1 MSRITRRRIVAGS
14 AAAFAFAPAIAGAQ
28 KKYDPGVTDKEI
40 KLGHT
45 NPYSG
50 PLSAYGTI
58 GKAITAYWQ
67 MVNDTGGVNGRKV
80 TFITYDDGFVPS
92 KTVEMVRKL
101 VEDDQVF
108 AIYQLLG
115 TPTNTV
121 VQKYLNQKKVPQLF
135 VATGASKWG
144 DPQHFPWTM
153 GWQPDYHTEA
163 AIYAKHVLA
172 THRDKMND
180 LRIGILYQNDDSGK
194 DYTAGFLAGLG
205 KENEKYVTAKVSY
218 EVTDPTVDSQI
229 IQIKNSGANVFFN
242 DGAPKA
248 AAQAI
253 RKVADL
259 GWKPVQYL
267 ANVSASVAAV
277 LKPAGF
283 ENSKGIITAA
293 YLKDATDPQWAN
305 DPDFKEWQA
314 WMKKYLPD
322 ANPADSGNT
331 YAYAVSATMRHV
343 LTACGDQLTR
353 ANLMKQAASMKG
365 LEVPLLLPGIKLNT
379 SPTDFY
385 PIQSVRLAQFD
396 GEKWALFGDVL
407 SNEGS

>member
-1 MSRITRRRIVAGS
+1 MTKISRRTLVAS
-14 AAAFAFAPAIAGAQ
+14 ASAFALAAPTIVLAQ
-28 KKYDPGVTDKEI
+28 KKYDPGVSDKEI

-50 PLSAYGTI
+50 PLSAYGVI
-58 GKAITAYWQ
+58 GKGITAYWN
-67 MVNDTGGVNGRKV
+67 MVNDQGGVNGRKIN
-80 TFITYDDGFVPS
+80 FITYDDGFQPP

-144 DPQHFPWTM
+144 MPKEFPWTM
-153 GWQPDYHTEA
+153 GWQPDYATEA
-163 AIYAKHVLA
+163 AIYAKHIMANHPNAKVA
-172 THRDKMND
+172 M
-180 LRIGILYQNDDSGK
+180 LYQNDDSGK
-194 DYTAGFLAGLG
+194 DYLHGFQAGFG
-205 KENEKYVTAKVSY
+205 TAKDKFLIKTVSY

-229 IQIKNSGANVFFN
+229 IQLKDSGADVFFN
-242 DGAPKA
+242 DAGPKA

-259 GWKPVQYL
+259 GWKPAHYL
-267 ANVSASVAAV
+267 ANVSASVAST
-277 LKPAGF
+277 LKPAGL
-283 ENSKGIITAA
+283 ENSKDIITAA
-293 YLKDATDPQWAN
+293 YLKDPTDPQWETA
-305 DPDFKEWQA
+305 PDFIEWKA
-314 WMKKYLPD
+314 WMAKYMPG
-322 ANPADSGNT
+322 ANLSDGSYV

-343 LTACGDQLTR
+343 LTQCGDLLTR
-353 ANLMKQAASMKG
+353 ENLMKQAASMKN
-365 LEVPLLLPGIKLNT
+365 LTVPLLLPGIKINT

-385 PIQSVRLAQFD
+385 PIQAVRLARFD
-396 GEKWALFGDVL
+396 GETWRLFGDVL
-407 SNEGS
+407 ANEST

>member
-1 MSRITRRRIVAGS
+1 MSRITRRAAVGS
-14 AAAFAFAPAIAGAQ
+14 AAAFAFAPAIVGAQ
-28 KKYDPGVTDKEI
+28 KKYDHGVTDKEI

-50 PLSAYGTI
+50 PLSAYGVI
-58 GKAITAYWQ
+58 GKGITAYWN
-67 MVNDTGGVNGRKV
+67 MVNDQGGINGRRIN
-80 TFITYDDGFVPS
+80 FITYDDGFQPP

-108 AIYQLLG
+108 AIHQLLG

-144 DPQHFPWTM
+144 MPKEFPWTM
-153 GWQPDYHTEA
+153 GWQPDYHTEG

-172 THRDKMND
+172 AWKDRMSELK
-180 LRIGILYQNDDSGK
+180 IGMLYQNDDSGK
-194 DYTAGFLAGLG
+194 DYTGGFLAGLG
-205 KENEKYVTAKVSY
+205 KENEKLVTTKVSY
-218 EVTDPTVDSQI
+218 EVTDPTIDSQI

-242 DGAPKA
+242 DAAPKA

-259 GWKPVQYL
+259 QWKPAHYL

-283 ENSKGIITAA
+283 DNSTGIITAA
-293 YLKDATDPQWAN
+293 YLKDATDPQWKDHA
-305 DPDFKEWQA
+305 DFKEWLA
-314 WMKKYLPD
+314 WMKKYQPD
-322 ANPADSGNT
+322 ANPDDSGNV
-331 YAYAVSATMRHV
+331 YAYAVSATM
-343 LTACGDQLTR
+343 
-353 ANLMKQAASMKG
+353 
-365 LEVPLLLPGIKLNT
+365 
-379 SPTDFY
+379 
-385 PIQSVRLAQFD
+385 
-396 GEKWALFGDVL
+396 
-407 SNEGS
+407 

>member
-1 MSRITRRRIVAGS
+1 MSRITRRAALGTG
-14 AAAFAFAPAIAGAQ
+14 AAFTFAPAIAGAQ

-58 GKAITAYWQ
+58 GKAIGAYWQ
-67 MVNDTGGVNGRKV
+67 MVNDTGGINGRKV
-80 TFITYDDGFVPS
+80 NFITYDDGFVPS

-101 VEDDQVF
+101 VEDDKVF

-144 DPQHFPWTM
+144 MPKEFPWTM

-163 AIYAKHVLA
+163 AIYAQHVLA
-172 THRDKMND
+172 THKDNLKD
-180 LRIGILYQNDDSGK
+180 LRIGIIYQNDDSGK
-194 DYTAGFLAGLG
+194 DYSQGFLDGLG
-205 KENEKYVTAKVSY
+205 KDNQHLVTAKVSY

-283 ENSKGIITAA
+283 DASTGIITAA
-293 YLKDATDPQWAN
+293 YLKDATDPQWA
-305 DPDFKEWQA
+305 DYPDFKKWVA
-314 WMKKYLPD
+314 WMKKYQPD

-331 YAYAVSATMRHV
+331 YAYSVSATMRHV
-343 LTACGDQLTR
+343 LTQCGDELTR
-353 ANLMKQAASMKG
+353 ANLMKQAASMHN
-365 LEVPLLLPGIKLNT
+365 LEVPLLLPGIKINT

-385 PIQSVRLAQFD
+385 PIQSVRLAKFD
-396 GEKWALFGDVL
+396 GAKWALFGDVL
-407 SNEGS
+407 SHESA